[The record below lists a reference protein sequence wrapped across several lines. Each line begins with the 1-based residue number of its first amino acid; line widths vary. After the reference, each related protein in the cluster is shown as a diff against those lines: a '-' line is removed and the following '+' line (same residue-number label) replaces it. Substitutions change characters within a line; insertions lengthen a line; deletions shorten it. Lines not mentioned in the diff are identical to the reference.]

1 MSRLMTALIATFVA
15 SSCWLAACGD
25 DGGNGTTTTDTVGGG
40 SDSDTTGGSEGCEP
54 AIPAKNNNTSVAP
67 AAVAGNASTVTGVSS
82 ANVTGTEPPRAGAC
96 TGTPSYPATG
106 AYTYPWRGLT
116 VNEQSFTC
124 NNCPDGV
131 PALQGRWRA
140 LGHCSGATDAVDVDL
155 PNPSEYAELLFVDGN
170 SWYAKITN
178 SDGTY
183 EARGWYMC
191 ADTGELLP
199 ARYFW
204 VTTEVLQDTGNTG
217 AHVGEIFK
225 TDVSGNGGVVNN
237 LFFYDSLAAGSGGIY
252 QAYCKIGDE
261 VGQEACY
268 DPYTRL

>member
-1 MSRLMTALIATFVA
+1 MTALIATFVA

-155 PNPSEYAELLFVDGN
+155 PEPVGVRGAAFRRRQQLVREDHELGRHVRG
-170 SWYAKITN
+170 
-178 SDGTY
+178 
-183 EARGWYMC
+183 ARLVHVRGH
-191 ADTGELLP
+191 GELLP